1 MNLNYKTMGE
11 GYPLVILHG
20 LFGTLDNWQTIG
32 KRLAE
37 HFMVYLL
44 DLRNHGR
51 SPHSPEHTYRAM
63 AEDVREFMA
72 QQWLHEAFVMGHS
85 MGGKVAM
92 ELAVEHPDLVKKLL
106 VVDIAPKPYKGGHEV
121 IFDTLLQVDLNVS
134 QDRSEI
140 EAQLSKSIPE
150 PGIRLFLMKNLSRN
164 PETGAFEWKM
174 NLPALWAHYADILA
188 DSIPM
193 GYWEGPALF
202 LRGADSGYIEDRDW
216 PSVQDRFPQAQ
227 LVTIPGAG
235 HWVHAEQPDAL
246 YQEVFRFL
254 VKD

>member
-32 KRLAE
+32 KRLSE
-37 HFMVYLL
+37 QFMVYLV

-51 SPHSPEHTYRAM
+51 SPHAPEHTYRAM

-72 QQWLHEAFVMGHS
+72 QQWIHEAFVMGHS

-92 ELAVEHPDLVKKLL
+92 ELAVEHPETVRKLV
-106 VVDIAPKPYKGGHEV
+106 VVDIAPKVYKGGHEV
-121 IFDTLLQVDLNVS
+121 IFETLMQVDLGVS
-134 QDRSEI
+134 QDRSVI
-140 EAQLSKSIPE
+140 ESQMAQRIEE
-150 PGIRLFLMKNLSRN
+150 PGIRQFLMKNLSRN
-164 PETGAFEWKM
+164 PESGKFEWKM
-174 NLPALWAHYADILA
+174 NLQALWAHYADILA

-193 GYWEGPALF
+193 GYWDGPALF
-202 LRGADSGYIEDRDW
+202 LRGGQSGYIQDQDW
-216 PSVQDRFPQAQ
+216 ASVLDRFPQAQ
-227 LVTIPGAG
+227 LVTIQGAG

-254 VKD
+254 SED